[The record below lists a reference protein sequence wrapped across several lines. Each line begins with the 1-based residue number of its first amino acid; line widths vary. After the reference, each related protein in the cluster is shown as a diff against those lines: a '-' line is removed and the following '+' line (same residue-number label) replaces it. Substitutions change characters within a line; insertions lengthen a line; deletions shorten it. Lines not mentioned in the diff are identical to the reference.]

1 MNDNGNAGSEI
12 AGDAS
17 TAHDNSAQFVIDVT
31 AVNDKPEVDGIHLT
45 AQIDEAS
52 GQKLTGITVSDVD
65 YAGSHTNDVMKV
77 TLSISEGILS
87 VQAPAGSS
95 VAVSYALDGS
105 VILEG
110 SPEAIN
116 ALLNHSDSAY
126 GLFVDATAIAGTQI
140 NLTVTAQDMGVY
152 FENASGMAL
161 EESKTYPIQ
170 VNPVANAPSLS
181 MNPAFGYAQQIY
193 ANQSLSAQGI
203 ALLGAIAALTDLHE
217 TLSLRVDHLP
227 AGASLSSTAGSV
239 TDLGNGRWEVSP
251 DALESLK
258 VVGLDEGVH
267 TLSLTAL
274 STESDGSSAPSA
286 NSIDYRIEIA
296 ADGSLL
302 DHRSATDDSLLV
314 AGNSGMTLL
323 SGSGD
328 DFVQGGAG
336 DDVLV
341 GGLGADILVG
351 GTGADMFKWTL
362 DGVDDK
368 VDHIRDFNVN
378 EGDSIDL
385 IDVVQDLGNHL
396 TMEQLLNNLSVSNQ
410 LTAQVVDNDVTLQ
423 VTTDNQVQQTIV
435 IENLATQID
444 FTGMSSLDII
454 GTLLDQNLL
463 RHD

>member
-1 MNDNGNAGSEI
+1 MKRQGE
-12 AGDAS
+12 
-17 TAHDNSAQFVIDVT
+17 
-31 AVNDKPEVDGIHLT
+31 
-45 AQIDEAS
+45 
-52 GQKLTGITVSDVD
+52 KLTGITVSDVD

-239 TDLGNGRWEVSP
+239 TDLGNGRWEVS
-251 DALESLK
+251 LM
-258 VVGLDEGVH
+258 
-267 TLSLTAL
+267 
-274 STESDGSSAPSA
+274 
-286 NSIDYRIEIA
+286 R
-296 ADGSLL
+296 
-302 DHRSATDDSLLV
+302 
-314 AGNSGMTLL
+314 
-323 SGSGD
+323 
-328 DFVQGGAG
+328 
-336 DDVLV
+336 
-341 GGLGADILVG
+341 
-351 GTGADMFKWTL
+351 
-362 DGVDDK
+362 
-368 VDHIRDFNVN
+368 
-378 EGDSIDL
+378 
-385 IDVVQDLGNHL
+385 
-396 TMEQLLNNLSVSNQ
+396 
-410 LTAQVVDNDVTLQ
+410 
-423 VTTDNQVQQTIV
+423 
-435 IENLATQID
+435 
-444 FTGMSSLDII
+444 
-454 GTLLDQNLL
+454 
-463 RHD
+463 